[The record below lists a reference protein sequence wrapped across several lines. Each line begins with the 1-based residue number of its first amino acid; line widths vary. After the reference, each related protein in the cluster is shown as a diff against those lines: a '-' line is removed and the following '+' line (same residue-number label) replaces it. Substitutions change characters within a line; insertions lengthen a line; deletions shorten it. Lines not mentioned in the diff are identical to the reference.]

1 MLKSGWD
8 AKVESDVLVW
18 CGAHFMSETAKI
30 PCPDK
35 KMVLVPRRWL
45 YTLFFE
51 KYIGNPMCNFY
62 SFYQPERSE
71 PLF

>member
-45 YTLFFE
+45 DTMPRQE
-51 KYIGNPMCNFY
+51 DGACA
-62 SFYQPERSE
+62 
-71 PLF
+71 